1 MEDQLLH
8 GQATKLVNAYQKQ
21 SQTRARRPKQ
31 IGKEE
36 KRTYVN
42 RAATKVASVN
52 PHLEV
57 LMPYP
62 LQMMNLKIFKIFY
75 SELGCQANQILR
87 ENPRKGDLIINLIFD
102 FDIQ

>member
-57 LMPYP
+57 LIVVSFADDEPENFQKF
-62 LQMMNLKIFKIFY
+62 LQRAWLPSQPNF
-75 SELGCQANQILR
+75 A
-87 ENPRKGDLIINLIFD
+87 
-102 FDIQ
+102 